1 MKGRTVN
8 FFIEPE
14 ALPEVLRS
22 IDEDVLPR
30 YRALPHFVGVV
41 VLQSQRG
48 TRVEVAGISLWDGD
62 LEDSEEIAAEFRR
75 EVHRV
80 AGTGAAR
87 TEYEVIRLELREG
100 ASGYGGSELT
110 SPEEGSGLDSQEAH
124 RGPTAA
130 AQPRAFILV
139 TGGHR

>member
-14 ALPEVLRS
+14 ALPEVLRA

-30 YRALPHFVGVV
+30 YRAFPHFVGVV
-41 VLQSQRG
+41 VLQSTRG
-48 TRVEVAGISLWDGD
+48 SRVEVAGISLWEGD

-87 TEYEVIRLELREG
+87 TVYEVVRLELRDG
-100 ASGYGGSELT
+100 
-110 SPEEGSGLDSQEAH
+110 
-124 RGPTAA
+124 
-130 AQPRAFILV
+130 PRALSS
-139 TGGHR
+139 

>member
-14 ALPEVLRS
+14 ALPEVLRA
-22 IDEDVLPR
+22 IDEDVLPK

-48 TRVEVAGISLWDGD
+48 TRIEVAGISLWDGA
-62 LEDSEEIAAEFRR
+62 LEDSEEVAAEFRN
-75 EVHRV
+75 EVHRI

-87 TEYEVIRLELREG
+87 TEYEVIRLELRDDLKDV
-100 ASGYGGSELT
+100 SG
-110 SPEEGSGLDSQEAH
+110 
-124 RGPTAA
+124 
-130 AQPRAFILV
+130 
-139 TGGHR
+139 

>member
-14 ALPEVLRS
+14 ALPEVLRA

-48 TRVEVAGISLWDGD
+48 TWVEVAGISLWDGD

-80 AGTGAAR
+80 SGTGAAR
-87 TEYEVIRLELREG
+87 TAYEVIRLELR
-100 ASGYGGSELT
+100 
-110 SPEEGSGLDSQEAH
+110 DDH
-124 RGPTAA
+124 RDLPD
-130 AQPRAFILV
+130 
-139 TGGHR
+139 

>member
-14 ALPEVLRS
+14 ALPEVLRA

-30 YRALPHFVGVV
+30 YRALPNFVGVV

-48 TRVEVAGISLWDGD
+48 VRVEVAGISIWDGA
-62 LEDSEEIAAEFRR
+62 LEDSEEIAAEFRK

-87 TEYEVIRLELREG
+87 TEYEVIRLELRDNFKDV
-100 ASGYGGSELT
+100 S
-110 SPEEGSGLDSQEAH
+110 D
-124 RGPTAA
+124 
-130 AQPRAFILV
+130 
-139 TGGHR
+139 

>member
-14 ALPEVLRS
+14 ALPEVLRA

-30 YRALPHFVGVV
+30 YRAFPHFVGVI
-41 VLQSQRG
+41 VLQSERG

-87 TEYEVIRLELREG
+87 TSYDVVRLELRD
-100 ASGYGGSELT
+100 A
-110 SPEEGSGLDSQEAH
+110 P
-124 RGPTAA
+124 
-130 AQPRAFILV
+130 
-139 TGGHR
+139 

>member
-14 ALPEVLRS
+14 ALPEVMRT
-22 IDEDVLPR
+22 IDEVVLPR

-41 VLQSQRG
+41 VLQSERG
-48 TRVEVAGISLWDGD
+48 SRIEVAGISLWDGD

-87 TEYEVIRLELREG
+87 TAYEVTRLELREG
-100 ASGYGGSELT
+100 PRDLSG
-110 SPEEGSGLDSQEAH
+110 
-124 RGPTAA
+124 
-130 AQPRAFILV
+130 
-139 TGGHR
+139 

>member
-14 ALPEVLRS
+14 ALPEVLRA

-41 VLQSQRG
+41 VLKSQRG
-48 TRVEVAGISLWDGD
+48 VRVEVAGISLWDGA
-62 LEDSEEIAAEFRR
+62 LEDSEEIAAEFRK

-87 TEYEVIRLELREG
+87 TEYEVIRLELRDDLKDV
-100 ASGYGGSELT
+100 SG
-110 SPEEGSGLDSQEAH
+110 
-124 RGPTAA
+124 
-130 AQPRAFILV
+130 
-139 TGGHR
+139 

>member
-8 FFIEPE
+8 FYIEPE
-14 ALPEVLRS
+14 ALPEVLRV

-41 VLQSQRG
+41 VLQSERG
-48 TRVEVAGISLWDGD
+48 SRVEVAGISLWDGD

-75 EVHRV
+75 EVQRV

-87 TEYEVIRLELREG
+87 EVYEVVRLELRDE
-100 ASGYGGSELT
+100 
-110 SPEEGSGLDSQEAH
+110 
-124 RGPTAA
+124 
-130 AQPRAFILV
+130 PRRISS
-139 TGGHR
+139 

>member
-48 TRVEVAGISLWDGD
+48 ARVEVAGISLWDGD
-62 LEDSEEIAAEFRR
+62 LEDSEEIAAEFRQ

-87 TEYEVIRLELREG
+87 TEYEVVRLELREG
-100 ASGYGGSELT
+100 ASGTG
-110 SPEEGSGLDSQEAH
+110 
-124 RGPTAA
+124 TAS
-130 AQPRAFILV
+130 
-139 TGGHR
+139 

>member
-14 ALPEVLRS
+14 ALPEVLRA

-41 VLQSQRG
+41 VLQTERG
-48 TRVEVAGISLWDGD
+48 SRVEVAGISLWDGD

-87 TEYEVIRLELREG
+87 ESYEVIRLELRDG
-100 ASGYGGSELT
+100 PSGFS
-110 SPEEGSGLDSQEAH
+110 S
-124 RGPTAA
+124 
-130 AQPRAFILV
+130 
-139 TGGHR
+139 

>member
-14 ALPEVLRS
+14 ALPEVLRA

-30 YRALPHFVGVV
+30 FRALPHFVGVV

-87 TEYEVIRLELREG
+87 TATRS
-100 ASGYGGSELT
+100 SGWSCATTTGTPRTDAPAPGPQLDDVLPAGPRQPGGT
-110 SPEEGSGLDSQEAH
+110 AGS
-124 RGPTAA
+124 
-130 AQPRAFILV
+130 
-139 TGGHR
+139 